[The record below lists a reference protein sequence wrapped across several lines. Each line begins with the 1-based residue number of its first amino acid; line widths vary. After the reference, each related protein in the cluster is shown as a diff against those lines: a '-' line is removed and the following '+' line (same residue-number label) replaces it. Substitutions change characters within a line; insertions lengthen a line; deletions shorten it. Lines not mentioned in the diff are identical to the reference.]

1 MRVCIYAQSRSGS
14 TVLSLYVSNQLGLY
28 NIAEPYNPRNSAR
41 GRYFP
46 DEAVWLDPGVS
57 VKFLCGELRTDQQES
72 LHKYF
77 DKVVILTRDDDIAGA
92 ESHMMGLIT
101 RIWEPYKYNLKDF
114 NEEERKKL
122 QYNIKWRE
130 ETRKQ
135 LTNLPY
141 FQVTYEELFYKK
153 VGITRLNSYLNIEQ
167 DNSDIDMFD
176 IKHKYRQDPIN
187 KKSII

>member
-46 DEAVWLDPGVS
+46 DEVVWLDPGVS
-57 VKFLCGELRTDQQES
+57 VKFLCGELRTDQQDS

>member
-57 VKFLCGELRTDQQES
+57 VKFLCGELRVEQQES
-72 LHKYF
+72 LDKYF
-77 DKVVILTRDDDIAGA
+77 DKVIILTREDDIAGA

-101 RIWEPYKYNLKDF
+101 RIWEPYKYNLKEF
-114 NEEERKKL
+114 NEEERIKL
-122 QYNIKWRE
+122 QYNIKWRTE
-130 ETRKQ
+130 SREQ

-153 VGITRLNSYLNIEQ
+153 VGITRLNSYLNIEK
-167 DNSDIDMFD
+167 DNSDIGMFD
-176 IKHKYRQDPIN
+176 LKHKYRQDPIN
-187 KKSII
+187 KKSLI

>member
-72 LHKYF
+72 LHEYF

>member
-57 VKFLCGELRTDQQES
+57 VKFLCGELRVEQQES
-72 LHKYF
+72 LDKYF
-77 DKVVILTRDDDIAGA
+77 DKVIILTREDDIAGA

-153 VGITRLNSYLNIEQ
+153 VGITRLNSYLNIEK
-167 DNSDIDMFD
+167 DNSDIGMFD
-176 IKHKYRQDPIN
+176 LKHKYRQDPIN
-187 KKSII
+187 KKSLI

>member
-1 MRVCIYAQSRSGS
+1 MRGCIYAQSRSGS

>member
-1 MRVCIYAQSRSGS
+1 MH
-14 TVLSLYVSNQLGLY
+14 
-28 NIAEPYNPRNSAR
+28 E
-41 GRYFP
+41 
-46 DEAVWLDPGVS
+46 
-57 VKFLCGELRTDQQES
+57 
-72 LHKYF
+72 YF

>member
-46 DEAVWLDPGVS
+46 DEAVWLDPGVL